1 VAATI
6 ADVAARAGVSTA
18 TVSRVLAGV
27 GRAGPE
33 TRARV
38 LAAARAL
45 DYRPSE
51 VARSLQRRS
60 TQTIGLVITD
70 IENPYFPQL
79 VRSVEDGARAA
90 GYAVLL
96 CNAADDPER
105 EAFYLA
111 LLADRRVDGLIIA
124 ASSLGVR
131 HGEWL
136 AAPPVP
142 VVLVNTAAS
151 DVGLPSVTSDNE
163 LGARLATDHLLGLG
177 HRRFGFLMAPPRN
190 VDAPLRLAGIR
201 SALSD
206 AGLDP
211 DELAITTGD
220 ALVGGGELATEAL
233 LRFAPSTTA
242 ILAYNDL
249 MAIGSLRALRRNG
262 RRVPTDVSVVGF
274 DDVAMAAYV
283 DPPLTTIA
291 QRTDVMGRWA
301 IDRLLAAMRPT
312 TDGAAPSDENGAPS
326 DENGAPTSV
335 RLPVD
340 LRVRGSTGPAPTDAP
355 STI

>member
-1 VAATI
+1 MAATI
-6 ADVAARAGVSTA
+6 ADVAALAGVSTA

-27 GRAGPE
+27 GRARPD

-38 LAAARAL
+38 VDAARAL

-79 VRSVEDGARAA
+79 VRSVEEGARAA

-105 EAFYLA
+105 EAFYLE

-136 AAPPVP
+136 AAPPLP
-142 VVLVNTAAS
+142 VVLVNTAAP
-151 DVGLPSVTSDNE
+151 DLGIPSVTSDNE

-177 HRRFGFLMAPPRN
+177 HRRLGFLMPPPRN

-201 SALSD
+201 SAMLD
-206 AGLDP
+206 AGISP
-211 DELAITTGD
+211 DELAVATGD
-220 ALVGGGELATEAL
+220 PLVGGGALATEELFRA
-233 LRFAPSTTA
+233 APDTTG

-249 MAIGSLRALRRNG
+249 MAIGSLRALRRLG

-274 DDVAMAAYV
+274 DDVAVAAYI

-291 QRTDVMGRWA
+291 QRTDAMGQWA
-301 IDRLLAAMRPT
+301 IGRLLAAIRPPT
-312 TDGAAPSDENGAPS
+312 TDAAGPDHGEAETPI
-326 DENGAPTSV
+326 SV

-340 LRVRGSTGPAPTDAP
+340 LRVRGSTGPAPTGVG
-355 STI
+355 STA